1 MANERSLNFV
11 PDGMDGWMDGW
22 MLLCYLVNGVD
33 CFENAAL
40 GPLEVAHFDG
50 IVGAVGLEI
59 VHVRRGRVSGSGRHR
74 ETIHVAQ
81 RTFPADGV
89 VTGRTVGKNQPTKR
103 NKKQKDVK
111 KLRQH
116 LSHDTKSSF
125 ALSKVVGNV
134 VVWKRNTHTGLK
146 KQLKVPCF
154 AFVKKISFSC
164 FLAGVLLLSFLWLYV
179 EPDGPAVIMT
189 DGSIRGHIFLFLV
202 WFSHSHLIHTI
213 LFFYFYLTPPLIV
226 TNQRKQGALQSSNR
240 F

>member
-11 PDGMDGWMDGW
+11 PNGMDGWMDGCV
-22 MLLCYLVNGVD
+22 MYLVNGVD

-81 RTFPADGV
+81 RAFPADGV
-89 VTGRTVGKNQPTKR
+89 VAGRTVGKTNQQKR
-103 NKKQKDVK
+103 DKKKDVK

-125 ALSKVVGNV
+125 ALSKVVVNV
-134 VVWKRNTHTGLK
+134 VVWKRNTHGLK
-146 KQLKVPCF
+146 KQLKVSCCF
-154 AFVKKISFSC
+154 AFVKKIC
-164 FLAGVLLLSFLWLYV
+164 F
-179 EPDGPAVIMT
+179 
-189 DGSIRGHIFLFLV
+189 
-202 WFSHSHLIHTI
+202 
-213 LFFYFYLTPPLIV
+213 FFF
-226 TNQRKQGALQSSNR
+226 
-240 F
+240 